1 VKKISFKFISKI
13 SKSVANSVWR
23 RKKKE
28 LTDFQLQRRTSE
40 VIVTHNENTQ
50 ETSLNSIGNSKTK
63 LTFSSVFVNHNAH
76 HGVNHV
82 TLDVPYHMCNT
93 GTELNNDHLW

>member
-1 VKKISFKFISKI
+1 MKKISFKFITRV

-23 RKKKE
+23 RKSKE
-28 LTDFQLQRRTSE
+28 LTDLDFQRRTSD

-63 LTFSSVFVNHNAH
+63 FTFSSVVVNHNAQ
-76 HGVNHV
+76 HGISHV

-93 GTELNNDHLW
+93 GTELNSDHL

>member
-1 VKKISFKFISKI
+1 MSFNFITRV

-23 RKKKE
+23 RKSKE
-28 LTDFQLQRRTSE
+28 LADFQRRTSD

-63 LTFSSVFVNHNAH
+63 FTFSSVVVNHNAQ
-76 HGVNHV
+76 HGINHV

-93 GTELNNDHLW
+93 GTELNGDHL